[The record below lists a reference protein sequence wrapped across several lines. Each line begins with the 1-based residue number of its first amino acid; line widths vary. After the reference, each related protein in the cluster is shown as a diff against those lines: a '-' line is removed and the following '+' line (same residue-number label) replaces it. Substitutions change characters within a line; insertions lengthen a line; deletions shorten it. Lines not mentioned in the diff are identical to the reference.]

1 MNASPYKIIPKL
13 NATHVFAN
21 RGWDMESYN
30 PSCLLRDFAKRHPS
44 VKVAYISH
52 PPDLSG
58 KNKVFGPSE
67 KKQIRL
73 ECGDDGDVHVLD
85 CTEISTNVTQS
96 WYWDHMHVLS
106 ILNEEFNQQL
116 IKKIVQ

>member
-1 MNASPYKIIPKL
+1 M
-13 NATHVFAN
+13 
-21 RGWDMESYN
+21 GSYD
-30 PSCLLRDFAKRHPS
+30 PSCSLRDFAKHHPS

-58 KNKVFGPSE
+58 KNKVFRPSE
-67 KKQIRL
+67 MKQTRL

-85 CTEISTNVTQS
+85 CTEMSMNVPWS

-116 IKKIVQ
+116 INKIVQ